1 MKVLVSDSMSD
12 RCVEI
17 FKNAPGL
24 QVDVNTKLKPEELKK
39 VIKDYHALV
48 VRSATKVT
56 AEIIE
61 AADNLK
67 VIGRAGT
74 GVDNIDMQAAT
85 KKGIVVM
92 NTPGGNTVTTAEH
105 AVSMLMALARKIP
118 QATASMRKGEWEKKK
133 FEGTEVTS
141 KTLGILGVGNIGSVV
156 ADRAQGL
163 RMNVIAYD
171 PYLSQEAANRMGVEL
186 VSLDE
191 LYKKSDFISIHV
203 PLTNE
208 TKNLVNKDA
217 FAKMKKGVKIINCA
231 RGGIVNEK
239 DLCDA
244 IKVGIVSSAAL
255 DVFEKEPTPP
265 DNPLLQMEEVILTP
279 HLGASTAEAQ
289 ENVAIAI
296 AEQIVDYLIK
306 GTIRNAVNVPSV
318 PAELLANLGPYI
330 TLAEKLGIF
339 QGQILKGGIEE
350 VTIEYS
356 GDVVS
361 YDVAPVTIAAIK
373 GLLDQLMDQQVNFVN
388 APFVA
393 KERGIK
399 VIEIKSSRAIDF
411 ASSITIKVKTK
422 EEENLIE
429 GALFGKKEPRIVR
442 IDKFFLDA
450 VPEGYLLVLHN
461 YDKPGVIGNVGTL
474 LGSGNINIARLHL
487 GRQAVGGEA
496 VSVWNIDT
504 PLPADLLV
512 KLLKLPH
519 MISAKVVKL

>member
-17 FKNAPGL
+17 LKSVHGIE
-24 QVDVNTKLKPEELKK
+24 VTVNTKLKPEELKK
-39 VIKDYHALV
+39 VIKDYHGLV

-61 AADNLK
+61 AADNLR

-74 GVDNIDMQAAT
+74 GVDNIDTQAAT

-133 FEGTEVTS
+133 FEGTEITG

-171 PYLSQEAANRMGVEL
+171 PYLSQETANRMGVL
-186 VSLDE
+186 PVALDD
-191 LYKKSDFISIHV
+191 LYKQSDFISIHV

-208 TKNLVNKDA
+208 TKNLVNRDA
-217 FAKMKKGVKIINCA
+217 FAKMKKGVKIIDCA

-239 DLCDA
+239 DLSDA
-244 IKVGIVSSAAL
+244 IKEGIVSGAAM

-265 DNPLLQMEEVILTP
+265 DNPLLGLEEVILTP

-296 AEQIVDYLIK
+296 AEQIVEYLVK

-318 PAELLANLGPYI
+318 PAEILAGLSPYI
-330 TLAEKLGIF
+330 VLAEKLGSF

-350 VTIEYS
+350 VTVEYS

-361 YDVAPVTIAAIK
+361 YDVTAVTVAAIK
-373 GLLDQLMDQQVNFVN
+373 GLLDQVMDQQVNFVN

-422 EEENLIE
+422 ETESLVE

-450 VPEGYLLVLHN
+450 VPEGYLLVLYN
-461 YDKPGVIGNVGTL
+461 YDKPGVIGNIGAL

-496 VSVWNIDT
+496 VSVWNMDT
-504 PLPADLLV
+504 PLQAELLS
-512 KLLKLPH
+512 KLIKLPH
-519 MISAKVVKL
+519 IISAKVVKL

>member
-1 MKVLVSDSMSD
+1 MKVLISDSMSE

-67 VIGRAGT
+67 VVGRAGT

-92 NTPGGNTVTTAEH
+92 NTPGGNTITTAEH

-163 RMNVIAYD
+163 KMNVIAYD

-244 IKVGIVSSAAL
+244 IKGGIVSSAAL

-296 AEQIVDYLIK
+296 AEQIVDYLVK

-504 PLPADLLV
+504 PLPTDLLS
-512 KLLKLPH
+512 KLLKLPY

>member
-1 MKVLVSDSMSD
+1 MKVLISDSMSD
-12 RCVEI
+12 KCVEI
-17 FKNAPGL
+17 LKKTPGV

-39 VIKDYHALV
+39 IIKDYHALV

-61 AADNLK
+61 AAENLK

-74 GVDNIDMQAAT
+74 GVDNIDTNAAT

-92 NTPGGNTVTTAEH
+92 NTPGGNTITTAEH

-133 FEGTEVTS
+133 FEGTEVTG

-163 RMNVIAYD
+163 KMNVLAFD
-171 PYLSQEAANRMGVEL
+171 PYLSEEAANRMGVEQ

-191 LYKKSDFISIHV
+191 LYRRSDFISIHV

-208 TKNLVNKDA
+208 TKNMVNKDA
-217 FAKMKKGVKIINCA
+217 FAKMKKGVKVIDCA
-231 RGGIVNEK
+231 RGGIINEK
-239 DLCDA
+239 DLYDA
-244 IKVGIVSSAAL
+244 VKGGIVSGAAL

-265 DNPLLQMEEVILTP
+265 DNPLLGLEEVILTP
-279 HLGASTAEAQ
+279 HLGASTFEAQ

-296 AEQIVDYLIK
+296 AEQISDYLGK
-306 GTIRNAVNVPSV
+306 GTIRNAVNVPSI
-318 PAELLANLGPYI
+318 PAELLASLGPYI

-361 YDVAPVTIAAIK
+361 YDVAPITIATMK
-373 GLLDQLMDQQVNFVN
+373 GILDQVLDQQVNFVN

-399 VIEIKSSRAIDF
+399 VVEIKSSRPIDF

-422 EEENLIE
+422 EAVNLIE

-474 LGSGNINIARLHL
+474 LGANNINIARLHL
-487 GRQAVGGEA
+487 GREAVGGEA
-496 VSVWNIDT
+496 VSIWSIDT
-504 PLPADLLV
+504 TLSPDV
-512 KLLKLPH
+512 FSKLLKLPH
-519 MISAKVVKL
+519 MISAKVVEL